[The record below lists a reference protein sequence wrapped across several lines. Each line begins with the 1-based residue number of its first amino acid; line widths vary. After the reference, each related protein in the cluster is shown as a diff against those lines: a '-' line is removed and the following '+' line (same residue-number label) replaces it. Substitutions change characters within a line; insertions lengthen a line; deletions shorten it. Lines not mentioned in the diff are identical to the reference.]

1 MTDRGPNGVAPSAS
15 PSSRAPSP
23 ERSLPES
30 TPVDELP
37 ESLAQI
43 RDDFL
48 ELEQRDRLQL
58 LLEFSQELPEL
69 PERFADHPDLLERVA
84 ECQSPV
90 FIFVEVEDGIVHLHA
105 TAPREA
111 PTTRG
116 FASILVQ
123 GLAGLTVEQVLA
135 VPPDY
140 PLTLALTEAVS
151 PLRIRG
157 MSGLLGRTQRQVREK
172 LAA

>member
-1 MTDRGPNGVAPSAS
+1 MT
-15 PSSRAPSP
+15 
-23 ERSLPES
+23 E
-30 TPVDELP
+30 TPLP

-43 RDDFL
+43 KDDFL
-48 ELEQRDRLQL
+48 ALEQRERLVL
-58 LLEFSQELPEL
+58 LLEFANELPEL
-69 PERFADHPDLLERVA
+69 PERYSSHPVLLEQVE

-90 FIFVEVEDGIVHLHA
+90 FIFVEVDAEHIVHLHA

-135 VPPDY
+135 VPDFY
-140 PLTLALTEAVS
+140 PQDLGLTEAVS

-157 MSGLLGRTQRQVREK
+157 MTALLGRTKRQIREK
-172 LAA
+172 IAA